1 MAESPF
7 LRKKVVFKKEQSLW
21 EKSVERTLT
30 KIDEVFVKAIPS
42 DDVKQLPPRYLYPVG
57 GIIFIVLA
65 GIFIAVF
72 LPGTYESC
80 FLFLSVN
87 SSIVSVVSCHFTYR
101 LLFSNQDTILGTTKQ
116 REL

>member
-7 LRKKVVFKKEQSLW
+7 LRKKIVFKKEEPLWQQSIHR
-21 EKSVERTLT
+21 VLT

-72 LPGTYESC
+72 LPGTFESC
-80 FLFLSVN
+80 FLFHSFSEFFNCVGC
-87 SSIVSVVSCHFTYR
+87 IVS
-101 LLFSNQDTILGTTKQ
+101 LFLQVIILKSGHNSWHH
-116 REL
+116 